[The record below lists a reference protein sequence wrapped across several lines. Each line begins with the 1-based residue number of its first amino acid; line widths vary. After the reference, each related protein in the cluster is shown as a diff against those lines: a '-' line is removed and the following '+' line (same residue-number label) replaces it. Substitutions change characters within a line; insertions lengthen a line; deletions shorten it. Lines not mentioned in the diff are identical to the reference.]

1 MAEPQPVGVKLRQGG
16 QAHRQDDERE
26 ENRESSELHLRA
38 SYTELARRALA
49 ERLARCRYSQ
59 RVCLERETDQ
69 PLKPFRVSQIDHVE
83 VFVPDRYEA
92 AEWYKRTL
100 GLDIVPGYEQWAA
113 NPRGPLMISSDDGS
127 TKLALFEGQPQES
140 GPMSGWHL
148 VAFRVDGDGFLE
160 FVTRLADRPL
170 IDRSGTAGHRRF
182 GRRPREGV
190 FGVFFR
196 PYGHRLEL
204 TTYDYEATRA
214 ALTQLRSRG
223 R

>member
-1 MAEPQPVGVKLRQGG
+1 M
-16 QAHRQDDERE
+16 
-26 ENRESSELHLRA
+26 
-38 SYTELARRALA
+38 
-49 ERLARCRYSQ
+49 
-59 RVCLERETDQ
+59 
-69 PLKPFRVSQIDHVE
+69 KPFRVSQIDHVE

-100 GLDIVPGYEQWAA
+100 GLDIVPGYQQWAA

-148 VAFRVDGDGFLE
+148 VAFRVDADGFLE

-170 IDRSGTAGHRRF
+170 IDHQ
-182 GRRPREGV
+182 GRPVTVDSVADHEKAYSV
-190 FGVFFR
+190 YFSD

-214 ALTQLRSRG
+214 ALTQLRAGG